1 MKSNT
6 TNNRKNKRSEWLYG
20 RISPDKTLEVLQEL
34 LNEEPDYNAILANL
48 AGCSMASAERG
59 DFGVDDSGD
68 DLGDDWN

>member
-1 MKSNT
+1 MKSTN

-34 LNEEPDYNAILANL
+34 LQETPDYNAILANL
-48 AGCSMASAERG
+48 AGCSIATWERG

-68 DLGDDWN
+68 DLGDYLD